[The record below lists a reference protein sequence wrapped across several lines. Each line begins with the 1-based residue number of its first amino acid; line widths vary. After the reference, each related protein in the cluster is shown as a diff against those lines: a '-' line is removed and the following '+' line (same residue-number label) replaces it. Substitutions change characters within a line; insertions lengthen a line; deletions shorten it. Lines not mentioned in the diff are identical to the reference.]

1 MKIHFIKEYL
11 LNAALKKS
19 GLTEINAPYADAK
32 FLANRMA
39 EHLGEAG
46 RVSDRT
52 LVRCFEDKEKWTDT
66 WGYLAAYV
74 LEKGDDFQQLKPTD
88 KSGRNFLLRTFLE
101 EYKTAIEK
109 EMETEQHALDK
120 AEVERSSLLS
130 DNTETTNPWSRR
142 NLLKKG
148 LYTGVG
154 TVFGISL
161 LSGYQFM
168 TKKAA
173 IPPLNMLVNTHPG
186 NELFWKYVKKW
197 AALLKENSDG
207 RINIAPRN
215 LEPEEK
221 ERKEGLLQRLILG
234 EDFNQR
240 SFDLYCSVNYHDE
253 SDNSSLN
260 FYGSIPF
267 GMTSQEFNAWYLH
280 EGEQLLNAYKGAYK
294 IYLFG
299 NSGQQMGGWFLKSV
313 DSAAD
318 LENMTIRMHGLGA
331 NVLQRSANNL
341 TVFRTFHDA
350 DGFVQKI
357 KSERGNPAQ
366 YAIEYMNAHT
376 DEVLGYSQ
384 LLSKLTKAG
393 LPHENLYL
401 YEKGW
406 HERGTIWT
414 IKMNRNIYDLF
425 KGNKALLNIFEYTTQ
440 EIHHQITQAFEKSG
454 REAMR
459 KLKLQQDSL
468 PFQIKKFNRILG
480 NHFLQKTRQVL
491 KEKYSGH
498 KIYHSY
504 ADFHKNWSSIDL
516 QEGRIM
522 DNHVWEELFQ

>member
-11 LNAALKKS
+11 LNAALKKA
-19 GLTEINAPYADAK
+19 GLKDISAPYADAK

-39 EHLGEAG
+39 DELGEAG

-74 LEKGDDFQQLKPTD
+74 LDKGADFQQLKPTD

-101 EYKTAIEK
+101 EYKTGLAK
-109 EMETEQHALDK
+109 EVQIPELSLSSQ
-120 AEVERSSLLS
+120 EVESTNTSSRRSLLK
-130 DNTETTNPWSRR
+130 N
-142 NLLKKG
+142 G

-154 TVFGISL
+154 TVLGISL
-161 LSGYQFM
+161 FSGYQFM

-173 IPPLNMLVNTHPG
+173 LPPLNMLINTHPG
-186 NELFWKYVKKW
+186 NELFRGYIKKW
-197 AALLKENSDG
+197 AALLKENSGG
-207 RINIAPRN
+207 RINVLPRN
-215 LEPEEK
+215 LEEEEK
-221 ERKEGLLQRLILG
+221 ERKESLLQRLILG
-234 EDFNQR
+234 EDFSQR

-267 GMTSQEFNAWYLH
+267 GMTSQEFNAWYLY
-280 EGEQLLNAYKGAYK
+280 EGEQLLNEYKGAYK

-313 DSAAD
+313 NKVAD

-341 TVFRTFHDA
+341 MVFRTFHDA

-357 KSERGNPAQ
+357 KREQGNPSQ

-376 DEVLGYSQ
+376 DQLLGYPQ
-384 LLSKLTKAG
+384 LLEKLGAAG
-393 LPHENLYL
+393 LPHEHLYL

-406 HERGTIWT
+406 HERGSIWT
-414 IKMNRNIYDLF
+414 IKMNRKIYELL
-425 KGNKALLNIFEYTTQ
+425 KADKELLNIFEYTTLQ
-440 EIHHQITQAFEKSG
+440 INHQLTQAFEQSG
-454 REAMR
+454 REALR
-459 KLKLQQDSL
+459 NLKLQQVTL
-468 PFQIKKFNRILG
+468 PFQIKKFNRTLG
-480 NHFLQKTRQVL
+480 NHFLQKTKQVL
-491 KEKYSGH
+491 MEKYSSN
-498 KIYHSY
+498 KIFQSY
-504 ADFHKNWSSIDL
+504 AEFHKNWSSIDL
-516 QEGRIM
+516 QNGQIL
-522 DNHVWEELFQ
+522 DKHVWEELFDVEG